1 MFVFHLEELYVTVF
15 ENSLENIR
23 NLYTFGPE
31 QKVAGTQSVIVF
43 SWWLFL
49 AFFVAVVFL
58 IHSCSV
64 DSHKTFKRFIPI
76 ILILRASIM
85 LSS

>member
-1 MFVFHLEELYVTVF
+1 MLLFFKIHWKTLETCIVWARAE
-15 ENSLENIR
+15 
-23 NLYTFGPE
+23 G
-31 QKVAGTQSVIVF
+31 GTQSVIVF

-76 ILILRASIM
+76 ILILRASTM
-85 LSS
+85 FSS